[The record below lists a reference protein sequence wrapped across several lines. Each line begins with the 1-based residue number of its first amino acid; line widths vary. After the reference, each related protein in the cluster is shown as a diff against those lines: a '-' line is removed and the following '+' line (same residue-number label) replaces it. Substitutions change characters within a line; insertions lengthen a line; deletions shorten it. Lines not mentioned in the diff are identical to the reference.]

1 MPHLADIA
9 LFAVAALA
17 LACTPGPDMVLILSR
32 SVTQGRGAGFASLL
46 GAQAGVYVHAIAVSL
61 GLAELFH
68 AVPLAYD
75 AVRYAGAV
83 YLLVL
88 AWTAFRSGARV
99 GSASATP
106 SRSVAPLSLIA
117 VFRQGLLTN
126 VLNPKVALFALAL
139 FPQFVTP
146 DAGPMAAQILVL
158 ATVLNAVSV
167 LVNGSLVLGASRLS
181 RAMMGR
187 TRWRR
192 APQIA
197 LGTVFTGLALR
208 LAIDGGR

>member
-1 MPHLADIA
+1 MLDVSTLAV
-9 LFAVAALA
+9 FAAAALA
-17 LACTPGPDMVLILSR
+17 LACTPGPDMLLILSR

-46 GAQAGVYVHAIAVSL
+46 GAQAGVYVHATAVAL
-61 GLAELFH
+61 GLSELFR

-75 AVRYAGAV
+75 AVRYAGAA

-88 AWTAFRSGARV
+88 AWAAFRSKGPDV
-99 GSASATP
+99 SAPAATP
-106 SRSVAPLSLIA
+106 RLSLPA

-139 FPQFVTP
+139 FPQFVRP
-146 DAGPMAAQILVL
+146 GAGPVAVQILLL
-158 ATVLNAVSV
+158 ATVLNAVGF
-167 LVNGSLVLGASRLS
+167 LVNGALVLGASRLS
-181 RAMMGR
+181 HAVARR

-208 LAIDGGR
+208 LAVDGGR